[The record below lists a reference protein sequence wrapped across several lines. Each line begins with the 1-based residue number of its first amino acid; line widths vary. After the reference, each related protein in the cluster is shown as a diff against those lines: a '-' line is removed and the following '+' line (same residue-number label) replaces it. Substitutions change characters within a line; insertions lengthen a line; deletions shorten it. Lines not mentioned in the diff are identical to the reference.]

1 MSGLLFLCTEL
12 TLFCIELPENY
23 IYLNHSELG
32 NFFIYIINDVNTVL
46 ALKKH
51 LISFLSRKEL
61 SSKYGLGDFDVELH
75 RMAPKSGSLKS
86 EVCFWRENVTV
97 HSELR
102 QNNTNMHTKGC
113 KSHCPHRLLQSRLFV
128 LCVRTSIDMTFEMP
142 VG

>member
-32 NFFIYIINDVNTVL
+32 NFFMYIINDVNTVL

-51 LISFLSRKEL
+51 LISFLDLKEL

-86 EVCFWRENVTV
+86 VSGKKILQSIQNYVKTIQICKRKVVKATV
-97 HSELR
+97 HTDYCKVSSLCFVWEL
-102 QNNTNMHTKGC
+102 
-113 KSHCPHRLLQSRLFV
+113 P
-128 LCVRTSIDMTFEMP
+128 
-142 VG
+142 

>member
-1 MSGLLFLCTEL
+1 MSGLLFLCIEL

-23 IYLNHSELG
+23 IYLNHSKLG

-86 EVCFWRENVTV
+86 VSGEKILQ
-97 HSELR
+97 SI
-102 QNNTNMHTKGC
+102 QNSVKTIETKQTKGC

-128 LCVRTSIDMTFEMP
+128 LCVRTTIDMTFEMP

>member
-32 NFFIYIINDVNTVL
+32 NFLMYIINDVNTVL

-51 LISFLSRKEL
+51 LISFLDLKEL

-86 EVCFWRENVTV
+86 VSGEKIFTV

-102 QNNTNMHTKGC
+102 QNNTNMQKKGC

-128 LCVRTSIDMTFEMP
+128 LCVRTSIDMTFEMT